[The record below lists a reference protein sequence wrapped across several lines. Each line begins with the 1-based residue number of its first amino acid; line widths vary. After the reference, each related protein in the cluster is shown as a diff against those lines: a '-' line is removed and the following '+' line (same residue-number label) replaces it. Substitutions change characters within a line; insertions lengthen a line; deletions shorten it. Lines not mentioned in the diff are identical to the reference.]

1 MGKDPDASIYSKI
14 VLFDHAVKKE
24 SVEAAEAKDRARKE
38 ADQKAKDEATKK
50 LNDAW
55 SANLGKPDA
64 DVAAPDEPAGDH
76 VTATE
81 PANTGNAF

>member
-1 MGKDPDASIYSKI
+1 M
-14 VLFDHAVKKE
+14 
-24 SVEAAEAKDRARKE
+24 EAAEAKDRARKE

-76 VTATE
+76 VTTTE
-81 PANTGNAF
+81 PANAGDAT